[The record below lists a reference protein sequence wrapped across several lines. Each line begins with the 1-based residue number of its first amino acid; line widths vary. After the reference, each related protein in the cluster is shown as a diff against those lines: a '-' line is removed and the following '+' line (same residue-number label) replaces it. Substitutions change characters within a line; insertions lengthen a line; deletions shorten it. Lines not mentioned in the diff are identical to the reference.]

1 MGDALAEVHQHEAV
15 QVERLPDEVDK
26 KEQLKKKKV
35 STVQCDDNRM
45 TLILTTSFTF
55 EIKNRKFS
63 ISKSWAISNP
73 GKVMSS

>member
-35 STVQCDDNRM
+35 CQR
-45 TLILTTSFTF
+45 
-55 EIKNRKFS
+55 RKFNKYS
-63 ISKSWAISNP
+63 GDLNTKLD
-73 GKVMSS
+73 